1 MSRNSW
7 GLLTIC
13 FLVAAGIVHRC
24 EAGAAEPNPIIAIR
38 VEDPSALAGPGLVR
52 AQELATDIYQQAG
65 VTLRWTLDGTAQPDR
80 VLTVILTTSATAPQG
95 LATDSMGVTP
105 TPGDGTRGTTAY
117 IFIDRITAFTESKRI
132 AAHYVLACALA
143 HEIGH
148 LLLPANAHA
157 SGGIMR
163 GSWHPAL
170 FPPKAP
176 GVPGFPPEQARLL
189 RLRSRSR

>member
-13 FLVAAGIVHRC
+13 FLVAAGNGQRR
-24 EAGAAEPNPIIAIR
+24 EAEAAEADPIITI
-38 VEDPSALAGPGLVR
+38 VVQDPNSLAGPGLVR
-52 AQELATDIYQQAG
+52 AQELATKIYQRAG
-65 VTLRWTLDGTAQPDR
+65 VTLRWTVDETTEADR
-80 VLTVILTTSATAPQG
+80 TLTVVLTTGTTARSGPNS
-95 LATDSMGVTP
+95 DSMGVALS
-105 TPGDGTRGTTAY
+105 PGDGTRGTTAY
-117 IFIDRITAFTESKRI
+117 VFIDRVTAFAETSHL
-132 AAHYVLACALA
+132 AVSYVLACALA

-157 SGGIMR
+157 SDGIMR

-170 FPPKAP
+170 FPPRAP

-189 RLRSRSR
+189 RLRARSR